1 MDINRGGN
9 MKFHYK
15 TGVSVTTLAIIFLL
29 AGCGDDQVG
38 NASEILKKRLKSP
51 SSFSL
56 VSGKT
61 VWSGKTN
68 HGYPAYVVRIEYDA
82 QNGFGAAM
90 RDCNM
95 VAFWDEGK
103 DNTVS
108 YLTPGAI
115 QDCEVK
121 GIMSEN
127 EMIKMQVDN
136 NFNR

>member
-1 MDINRGGN
+1 
-9 MKFHYK
+9 MKFDFK
-15 TGVSVTTLAIIFLL
+15 KGMLITTLATILLL
-29 AGCGDDQVG
+29 AGCGDNQVSSA
-38 NASEILKKRLKSP
+38 NEIVKTRLKSP

-68 HGYPAYVVRIEYDA
+68 HGQPAYIVRVEYDA
-82 QNGFGAAM
+82 QNGFGAAI

-103 DNTVS
+103 GNSVS

-121 GIMSEN
+121 GVVSEE
-127 EMIKMQVDN
+127 EMIKMQVDI
-136 NFNR
+136 NFKR

>member
-1 MDINRGGN
+1 
-9 MKFHYK
+9 MKSHYK
-15 TGVSVTTLAIIFLL
+15 TGMLITTLATIILL
-29 AGCGDDQVG
+29 AGCGDNQVG

-61 VWSGKTN
+61 VWTGKTN
-68 HGYPAYVVRIEYDA
+68 HGQPAFIVRIEYDA
-82 QNGFGAAM
+82 QNSFGAAI
-90 RDCNM
+90 RYCNM
-95 VAFWDEGK
+95 VAYRDPGG
-103 DNTVS
+103 DSIS

-121 GIMSEN
+121 GVMSE
-127 EMIKMQVDN
+127 EEIIKMQVDY

>member
-1 MDINRGGN
+1 MGNNRGGN

-15 TGVSVTTLAIIFLL
+15 TGVLITTLAIIFLL

-68 HGYPAYVVRIEYDA
+68 HGQPAFIVRIEYDA
-82 QNGFGAAM
+82 QNGFGAAIW
-90 RDCNM
+90 DCNM
-95 VAFWDEGK
+95 VAYWDKGG
-103 DNTVS
+103 DSIS

-121 GIMSEN
+121 GVMSE
-127 EMIKMQVDN
+127 EEIIKMQVDY